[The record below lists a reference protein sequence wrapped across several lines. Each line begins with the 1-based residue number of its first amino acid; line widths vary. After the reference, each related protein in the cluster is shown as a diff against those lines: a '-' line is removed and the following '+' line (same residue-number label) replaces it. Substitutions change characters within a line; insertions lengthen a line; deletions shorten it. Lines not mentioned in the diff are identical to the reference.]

1 MPVNIMDHFVAAKK
15 AEEQAAGAGI
25 WSMFRTQNKKL
36 ILSHLNVFLVCIC
49 YVLLNVMFRTEY
61 LTFYNKLEHEVKYLQ
76 SFQNEENYWTVLSE
90 TFKLVYWIWK
100 LTF

>member
-1 MPVNIMDHFVAAKK
+1 
-15 AEEQAAGAGI
+15 
-25 WSMFRTQNKKL
+25 
-36 ILSHLNVFLVCIC
+36 
-49 YVLLNVMFRTEY
+49 MFRTEY

-100 LTF
+100 LTFEVKVLFYYTYIEKRRQL